1 MAKRKLG
8 HLPAEEFFEVI
19 DERRVKRM
27 AEVDAMPADMRR
39 LVHDYGLTVV
49 LALQQAGVRKT
60 KHMRH
65 IVETVLNEF
74 SPTRGSFSAQGQRA
88 LRDGELPI
96 AHRPDRDR

>member
-39 LVHDYGLTVV
+39 LVHDYGLNVV